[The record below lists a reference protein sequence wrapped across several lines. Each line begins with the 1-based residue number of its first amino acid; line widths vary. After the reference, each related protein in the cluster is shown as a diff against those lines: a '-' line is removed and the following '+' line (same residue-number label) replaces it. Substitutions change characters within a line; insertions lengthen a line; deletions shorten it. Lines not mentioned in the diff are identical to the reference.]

1 MFQNIFREMAA
12 HNRMNINDLS
22 KELGICSKSLS
33 NKLERRTAFRLDE
46 MLKIQQIFGGK
57 ITLDEL
63 FKWVE

>member
-1 MFQNIFREMAA
+1 MFRNIFREMAA
-12 HNRMNINDLS
+12 NNRMTINDLS

-33 NKLERRTAFRLDE
+33 NKLSRKTDFNLPE

-63 FKWVE
+63 FEWVE